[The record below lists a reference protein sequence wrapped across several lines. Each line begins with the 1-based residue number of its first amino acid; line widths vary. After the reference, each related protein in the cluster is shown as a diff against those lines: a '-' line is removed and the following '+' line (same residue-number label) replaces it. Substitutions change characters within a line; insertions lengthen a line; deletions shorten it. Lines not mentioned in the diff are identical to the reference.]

1 MTGEVIGAMIVPPHP
16 HLLLAADQ
24 RPGWQRLADA
34 YTEAGRKVAELQP
47 DTLIIYSTLWPS
59 IIGHQVQVHPN
70 PEWVRV
76 DEDFHHLGSIPYK
89 MRTDTELAHCIV
101 DAAQSRGLEARG
113 TDFHGFPIDVGS
125 VVASKFLSPEQSI
138 PIVIVSSNIYAD
150 RAETVVL
157 AKSCRDA
164 IISTGRRAIGV
175 VVMSLSNRFFT
186 DPATPEPDRIHSQKD
201 DEWNRKILEFLGD
214 GRLEDVAQLS
224 RTVQEQ
230 MRVPKVLNFKPA
242 WWLSTLCGTH
252 NHYDG
257 HVHGYEAI
265 HGSGAAVVTLW
276 PSEGSAGHK
285 EFDEE
290 EVEVWSGERDVLKD
304 SDETSEMNEQPDF
317 ASSPATIDV
326 DPSSAP
332 APVGAYPHARMVGDF
347 LMLSGVGPRQA
358 ETDEIPGGPRWDERG
373 KPFDYDI
380 LTQTH
385 ACIDNVETILKA
397 SGSSIEDVVDITVFL
412 VNMERDFAGFN
423 QVYAERLGH
432 VRPTRTTL
440 EVGALPTPIAVELKV
455 MAHTS

>member
-1 MTGEVIGAMIVPPHP
+1 MNGEVIGAMIVPPHP
-16 HLLLAADQ
+16 HLHLAAGH

-34 YTEAGRKVAELQP
+34 YTEAGKMVDELQP
-47 DTLIIYSTLWPS
+47 DVLIIYSTLWPS
-59 IIGHQVQVHPN
+59 VIGHQIQAHPN

-89 MRTDTELAHCIV
+89 MRIDSELAHCIV
-101 DAAQSRGLEARG
+101 DAAQNRGLEARA
-113 TDFHGFPIDVGS
+113 TDYHGFPIDVGS
-125 VVASKFLSPEQSI
+125 VVASKFLSPDESI
-138 PIVIVSSNIYAD
+138 PIVIVSSNMYAD

-186 DPATPEPDRIHSQKD
+186 DPDTPDPDRIHSQKD

-230 MRVPKVLNFKPA
+230 MRVSKVLNFKPA
-242 WWLSTLCGTH
+242 WWLSNLCGAH

-257 HVHGYEAI
+257 NVLGYEAI
-265 HGSGAAVVTLW
+265 HGSGAAIVTLW

-285 EFDEE
+285 EFDED
-290 EVEVWSGERDVLKD
+290 EVEVWSGDRAVLKNSED
-304 SDETSEMNEQPDF
+304 TSEESEMSEHT
-317 ASSPATIDV
+317 SSPATIDV
-326 DPSSAP
+326 DPTSAP
-332 APVGAYPHARMVGDF
+332 APVGAYPHARMVGDL

-358 ETDEIPGGPRWDERG
+358 GTDEIPGGPRWNEDGE
-373 KPFDYDI
+373 PSDYDI
-380 LTQTH
+380 IAQTN
-385 ACIDNVETILKA
+385 ACIDNVEAILKA
-397 SGSSIEDVVDITVFL
+397 SGSSIDDVVDVTVFL
-412 VNMERDFAGFN
+412 VDMERDFAGFN

-432 VRPTRTTL
+432 IRPTRTTL
-440 EVGALPTPIAVELKV
+440 EVGALPTPISVELKV
-455 MAHTS
+455 MAHPS